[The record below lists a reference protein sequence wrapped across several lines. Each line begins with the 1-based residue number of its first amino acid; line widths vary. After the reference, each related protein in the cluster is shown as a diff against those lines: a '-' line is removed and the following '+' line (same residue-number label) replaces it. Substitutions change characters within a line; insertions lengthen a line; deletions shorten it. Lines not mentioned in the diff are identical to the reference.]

1 MSLKM
6 EDEDTKPI
14 EEIEGYH
21 LLTPALL
28 NKLQK
33 RRNHLRQKKQEGNVG
48 NSAAKQAVFKGLDQ
62 SWIPTSEEIVEPE
75 HKPDPTLTDGQELPQ
90 YYGRFKK
97 SLYNKPILDIDPY
110 YKERGEST
118 FCVVT
123 QRFGT
128 DHVYRFSATRGFFVF
143 SPFQP
148 LRQLAIRIILHPL
161 FDAIVMTTIL
171 VNCVFLGL
179 NEEIAAAEYLFTAL
193 YTFEMVVKMVG
204 RGFIL
209 NPFTYL
215 RDPWNWL
222 DFIVVIIAY
231 ATILGSASNV
241 SSLRTFRVVRAFKS
255 VSIVP
260 GLRTIVN
267 ALFHSMKPLAEVMFI
282 MCFLLI
288 VVSLIALQAY
298 QGVLR
303 RRCVK
308 HPPSGL
314 SEEAYFNYTH
324 DKANWNDVDGEKVV
338 CGNSTGSGICP
349 ASYICLSDVSENPNY
364 GHTNFDHMGY
374 ALLTSFQLL
383 TLDYWENVY
392 NMIIRAEGPWNIL
405 FFFMSVFLGPFYLLN
420 LLLAVV
426 TLAYSKEHEKQNQFE
441 EMRARAKLRAKRR
454 AIRRQKLK
462 EKAALALKSLTAKEN
477 ESVTPVRSFGDL
489 VARMKPISEQTIS
502 EQREDG
508 SASVL
513 GSMASG
519 VDGSHSNITRGSNG
533 APKSKMEAF
542 QTGRN
547 ELSLDSSES
556 SKRTHSIWYRRYMRV
571 RAWYLRTFCSWTC
584 CPGFLTFQK
593 HLQTVI
599 NHKLFETVIMLSIII
614 NTLFLAIDHHGI
626 SPELNNALNVGNHV
640 FTGIFTV
647 EAIIKITALGVA
659 GYAKELWNLFDF
671 VIVFI
676 SLIEVGLSFS
686 GGGES
691 SAPDLTVLRTLR
703 LLRVFRLAR
712 MWGTM
717 HKLVSIIWK
726 SVSAVS
732 YLTIVLF
739 LILYI
744 FAVIGK
750 QLYSKQYMASASRFE
765 DNNIPRWSFIDFY
778 HSFLL
783 VWRVMCG
790 EWIEPLYDCMYIT
803 NNDGLCIPLF
813 LTITFVANFM
823 ILNLFTAIL
832 LEAFNVDN
840 LAKGKREKENSEKLK
855 RGIDV
860 IRSKI
865 KKKSQNVNPEQS
877 MTDDQNKQDD
887 TDSNKTES
895 SSTSKQLLPPQ
906 MNTRR
911 RESCSVNELFEL
923 PESSKIMTHKRKSEE
938 KVNIVPKAKPR
949 PKLAKQTSI
958 RIDPD
963 NSEVIELPR
972 IIEEPSEEQTDV
984 SNGAEHEMYHSS
996 SNNIKKLQSNG
1007 IKHNLRNVKEKKA
1020 KVGCFPSCC
1029 CSCTDAR
1036 ENENIAVTIEGDA
1049 EEEEEEVVNPP
1060 GCLPEWFLK
1069 RYPSWKETP
1078 DTAPYRLW
1086 RNIRMCCYMLVK
1098 HKFFEWF
1105 ILFLILS
1112 STVCLAM
1119 EDIHLNS
1126 DPVRKLVLERL
1137 EYVFT
1142 ALFTV
1147 EMVLKWLG
1155 IGPVKYFTSFWC
1167 VLDCAIVASSW
1178 IGIVLSQA
1186 AQFRSLR
1193 TLRALRPLR
1202 AISRWQGMKV
1212 VVNALIYCIPSIGN
1226 VLCVCLLIWMVF
1238 GIMGVQF
1245 FKGRFFKCVD
1255 ADEEKVTDL
1264 RVVNYTT
1271 CIQYNYTWINPNIN
1285 FDHVGNAMI
1294 ALFQVATFEGW
1305 IEIMADASDIMGPQ
1319 IQPRR
1324 EASKYYLIYFV
1335 IFVLVGSFFILN
1347 LIVGVIIESFQKLRK
1362 QTDTSSAVEALLT
1375 DNQKNFYKTMRT
1387 MLNRKPKKT
1396 ISPPRNRWQLRIFNL
1411 VTHSRFELA
1420 VFLLIL
1426 MNMITLMM
1434 EHYKMSYEW
1443 TVALKYAD
1451 ISFTA
1456 LFSIEAGL
1464 KLIGMR
1470 YHYFRDA
1477 FNVFDFIVILVSIIG
1492 FILENL
1498 VALIVSPTL
1507 LRIVRVFRVFRVL
1520 RVVRAARG
1528 IRRLILTLMI
1538 SIPALFNIAVLLGVF
1553 IIIFAILGMTM
1564 FMNVKLNGA
1573 LNDQVNFQTFGNS
1586 LMVLFRL
1593 VTSAGWNDVMDPLMN
1608 TRDCIPLTDNN
1619 PGNCGDP
1626 VAAVLYFVF
1635 YIFIIFLVIVNMYIA
1650 IILENFDEI
1659 FQQDE
1664 CGVSQGDFETFYMV
1678 WGRYDPRATQ
1688 FVTLTELSNLLHD
1701 LHPPFQL
1708 PKPNLVKIGALDLPV
1723 LYGDKVHCLDVLF
1736 ALVKR
1741 ILGEVEISA
1750 DMKKEAEERLLKSFP
1765 NRSTLKA
1772 ETTTLVLRQQ
1782 IRAAKIIQ
1790 DAWKSFA
1797 RLRKEAGSSN
1807 GTKESSPTDKWDCVL
1822 KLEPRPTSTPA
1833 LIGATDEFLTPEPIV
1848 KAENDAG
1855 NVEDKMEKITE
1866 EKTDTTEVLD
1876 VPSPSKS
1883 PLLPVN
1889 NANNNSNTT
1898 GAVPG
1903 PQVVPN
1909 VSSFPNRTIDK
1920 PIKVIENTHAFVSPN
1935 KSPNFSAFQSRPKT
1949 AADVRVRALVNTS
1962 RPKSAERVRMTDL
1975 ATGPRAKQRVQN
1987 PRLAP
1992 QKQNFLKETTSFTS
2006 DASNFPAKTEKES

>member
-1 MSLKM
+1 DL
-6 EDEDTKPI
+6 
-14 EEIEGYH
+14 
-21 LLTPALL
+21 
-28 NKLQK
+28 
-33 RRNHLRQKKQEGNVG
+33 
-48 NSAAKQAVFKGLDQ
+48 
-62 SWIPTSEEIVEPE
+62 
-75 HKPDPTLTDGQELPQ
+75 KPDPTLADGQELPQ
-90 YYGRFKK
+90 YCGKFQKK
-97 SLYNKPILDIDPY
+97 YYNKPIEDIDPY
-110 YKERGEST
+110 YKERGENT

-123 QRFGT
+123 RRFGS
-128 DHVYRFSATRGFFVF
+128 DYIYRFSAARGCFVF

-179 NEEIAAAEYLFTAL
+179 NEEIPAAEYLFTAL
-193 YTFEMVVKMVG
+193 YTVEMIVKIIG
-204 RGFIL
+204 RGFVL
-209 NPFTYL
+209 NQFTYL

-222 DFIVVIIAY
+222 DFIVVIIASLM
-231 ATILGSASNV
+231 TITFFARYVTLLGTASNV
-241 SSLRTFRVVRAFKS
+241 SSLRTFRVIRAFKS

-267 ALFHSMKPLAEVMFI
+267 ALFHSMKPLGEVMFI
-282 MCFLLI
+282 MGFLLI
-288 VVSLIALQAY
+288 IVSLIALQAY

-303 RRCVK
+303 RRCVIY
-308 HPPSGL
+308 PPSGL
-314 SEEAYFNYTH
+314 SDQQYFNFTH
-324 DKANWNDVDGEKVV
+324 DSANFNDVDGEQVV

-349 ASYICLSDVSENPNY
+349 VNYVCLPDVSDNPNY

-392 NMIIRAEGPWNIL
+392 NMIIRAEGPWNVL

-426 TLAYSKEHEKQNQFE
+426 TRAYSKEHDKQVSFE
-441 EMRARAKLRAKRR
+441 ERRQQAKQRAKRK
-454 AIRRQKLK
+454 AIRRRKLLQK
-462 EKAALALKSLTAKEN
+462 KASVNQASLIGSD
-477 ESVTPVRSFGDL
+477 SVTTVGSFGDL
-489 VARMKPISEQTIS
+489 VLARMKPITEQPAL
-502 EQREDG
+502 EEPV
-508 SASVL
+508 SA
-513 GSMASG
+513 GEASG
-519 VDGSHSNITRGSNG
+519 GVNGSHSNLTQGSNG
-533 APKSKMEAF
+533 ASKSKQAAF
-542 QTGRN
+542 QNQRN
-547 ELSLDSSES
+547 ELSMDSSDS
-556 SKRTHSIWYRRYMRV
+556 SKKTRSIWYRRFKRIKN
-571 RAWYLRTFCSWTC
+571 WYLTTFCSWNC
-584 CPGFLTFQK
+584 FPGFIKFQK
-593 HLQTVI
+593 NLKKVI
-599 NHKLFETVIMLSIII
+599 EHKLFESVIMLSIII
-614 NTLFLAIDHHGI
+614 NTVFLAIDHHGI
-626 SPELNNALNVGNHV
+626 SPELKHALEIGNHV

-647 EAIIKITALGVA
+647 EAIIKITALGPVE
-659 GYAKELWNLFDF
+659 YSKTLWNVFDF
-671 VIVFI
+671 IIVFI
-676 SLIEVGLSFS
+676 SLIEVGLTVSVGTS
-686 GGGES
+686 A
-691 SAPDLTVLRTLR
+691 APDLTMLRTLR

-717 HKLVSIIWK
+717 NKLVSIIWK
-726 SVSAVS
+726 SISAVS

-739 LILYI
+739 LVLYI

-750 QLYSKQYMASASRFE
+750 QLYSAKYSASASRFD
-765 DNNIPRWSFIDFY
+765 DNNVPRWSFIDFY

-803 NNDGLCIPLF
+803 DNDGLCIPLF
-813 LTITFVANFM
+813 LSITFIANFM

-832 LEAFNVDN
+832 LEAFTVDD
-840 LAKGKREKENSEKLK
+840 LSKAKANGEKKSEKWASWGMEK
-855 RGIDV
+855 
-860 IRSKI
+860 IRKKM
-865 KKKSQNVNPEQS
+865 KKKSQNVNPS
-877 MTDDQNKQDD
+877 PDTDDTCAKVEEVQNNSD
-887 TDSNKTES
+887 KTAGG
-895 SSTSKQLLPPQ
+895 TSKQLLPPQ

-911 RESCSVNELFEL
+911 RESCSVIFELQESPHISALKRKINSTPETKPRRQLTKQVSIRRPWHTGTVSHPFSIIYPSNFCFRIDCDHCEVNEL
-923 PESSKIMTHKRKSEE
+923 PKIHEE
-938 KVNIVPKAKPR
+938 VQEEVNSGIAG
-949 PKLAKQTSI
+949 
-958 RIDPD
+958 
-963 NSEVIELPR
+963 
-972 IIEEPSEEQTDV
+972 
-984 SNGAEHEMYHSS
+984 NGAHPNKFKANEKG
-996 SNNIKKLQSNG
+996 IQPNG
-1007 IKHNLRNVKEKKA
+1007 IKHNLPSDNVKKTM
-1020 KVGCFPSCC
+1020 GCFSLSC
-1029 CSCTDAR
+1029 CSCMDAR
-1036 ENENIAVTIEGDA
+1036 ENENIEV
-1049 EEEEEEVVNPP
+1049 EEEDADEETVSPP
-1060 GCLPEWFLK
+1060 GCLPEWFLN
-1069 RYPSWKETP
+1069 RTP
-1078 DTAPYRLW
+1078 FRLW
-1086 RNIRMCCYMLVK
+1086 SSIRMCCYILVE

-1119 EDIHLNS
+1119 EDVHLNS
-1126 DPVRKLVLERL
+1126 DPVRKLVLEKL
-1137 EYVFT
+1137 EFVFT

-1147 EMVLKWLG
+1147 EMILKWIGL
-1155 IGPVKYFTSFWC
+1155 GPVKYFTNLWC
-1167 VLDCAIVASSW
+1167 VLDCAIVAASW

-1186 AQFRSLR
+1186 SQFRSLR

-1212 VVNALIYCIPSIGN
+1212 VVNALLYCIPSIGN
-1226 VLCVCLLIWMVF
+1226 VLCVCLLIWFVF

-1245 FKGRFFKCVD
+1245 FKGSFFKCVD
-1255 ADEEKVTDL
+1255 ADENKVTDL
-1264 RVVNYTT
+1264 RVVDLTT
-1271 CIQYNYTWINPNIN
+1271 CLQFNYTWINPNIN

-1305 IEIMADASDIMGPQ
+1305 IEIMADASDVMGPE

-1335 IFVLVGSFFILN
+1335 VFVLVGSFFILN
-1347 LIVGVIIESFQKLRK
+1347 LIVGVIIESFQNLRK

-1375 DNQKNFYKTMRT
+1375 DTQKNFYKTMRT

-1396 ISPPRNRWQLRIFNL
+1396 ISPPSNRWQLKIFNL
-1411 VTHSRFELA
+1411 VTHSKFELA

-1434 EHYKMSYEW
+1434 EHYKMSTEW
-1443 TVALKYAD
+1443 ASALRGVD
-1451 ISFTA
+1451 ITFTA
-1456 LFSIEAGL
+1456 LFSLEAGL

-1507 LRIVRVFRVFRVL
+1507 LRVVRVFRVFRVL

-1538 SIPALFNIAVLLGVF
+1538 SIPALFNIAVLLSVF
-1553 IIIFAILGMTM
+1553 IVIFAILGMTM

-1608 TRDCIPLTDNN
+1608 TRDCEVSSHLA

-1626 VAAVLYFVF
+1626 VAAVIYFVA
-1635 YIFIIFLVIVNMYIA
+1635 FICIVFLVIVNMYIA

-1659 FQQDE
+1659 FKQDE
-1664 CGVSQGDFETFYMV
+1664 SGVSQGDFETFYMV

-1772 ETTTLVLRQQ
+1772 ETTTLLRQQ

-1790 DAWKSFA
+1790 DAWKGFS
-1797 RLRKEAGSSN
+1797 LKRK
-1807 GTKESSPTDKWDCVL
+1807 KEV
-1822 KLEPRPTSTPA
+1822 
-1833 LIGATDEFLTPEPIV
+1833 
-1848 KAENDAG
+1848 
-1855 NVEDKMEKITE
+1855 
-1866 EKTDTTEVLD
+1866 
-1876 VPSPSKS
+1876 
-1883 PLLPVN
+1883 
-1889 NANNNSNTT
+1889 
-1898 GAVPG
+1898 
-1903 PQVVPN
+1903 
-1909 VSSFPNRTIDK
+1909 
-1920 PIKVIENTHAFVSPN
+1920 
-1935 KSPNFSAFQSRPKT
+1935 
-1949 AADVRVRALVNTS
+1949 
-1962 RPKSAERVRMTDL
+1962 
-1975 ATGPRAKQRVQN
+1975 
-1987 PRLAP
+1987 
-1992 QKQNFLKETTSFTS
+1992 
-2006 DASNFPAKTEKES
+2006 